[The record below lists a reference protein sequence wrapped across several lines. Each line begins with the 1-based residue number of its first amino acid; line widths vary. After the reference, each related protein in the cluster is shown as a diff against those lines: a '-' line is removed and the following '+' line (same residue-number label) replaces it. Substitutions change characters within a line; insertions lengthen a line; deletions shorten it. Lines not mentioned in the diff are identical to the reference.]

1 MPLPTFIIAGE
12 RRCGTTSLYRWISSH
27 RDVYLHPRTDLNYF
41 IEDEIV
47 GARKWRDGEANAS
60 AWERKH
66 NVQEFSLLFTSANGH
81 SAIGHKGADL
91 LFWEPAHERLARFVP
106 QAKFIIILRNPVTRA
121 WSHYWN
127 EVGKGR
133 ENLSFE
139 QAIAAEEERCKR
151 SAYARNHLSYIT
163 RGFYDRSLK
172 TFSKNI
178 SPSRVMVVT
187 LEETRAHPEETLS
200 KIYKFLDLDPKFGM
214 TSVGTQHNENWT
226 MVPRDWSQLPVIKQL
241 QQPYLRLSES
251 LIVRATKDTTKR
263 RKARRYA
270 QLMLRKPAGEIRM
283 SPETRAKLVELYHP
297 HILALE
303 SLLRRQL
310 LEWQQD

>member
-27 RDVYLHPRTDLNYF
+27 RDVYLHPRTDFNYF

-47 GARKWRDGEANAS
+47 GARKWRDGEADAS

-66 NVQEFSLLFTSANGH
+66 SVAQFSQLFAAANGH
-81 SAIGHKGADL
+81 LAIGHKGADL
-91 LFWEPAHERLARFVP
+91 LFWEPAHQRLARYVP
-106 QAKFIIILRNPVTRA
+106 EAKFLITLRNPVKRA

-133 ENLSFE
+133 ETLSFE
-139 QAIAAEEERCKR
+139 QAITAEEERSKR
-151 SAYARNHLSYIT
+151 SAYARNHLSYVS
-163 RGFYDRSLK
+163 RGFYERSLT
-172 TFSKNI
+172 TFAKSI
-178 SPSRVMVVT
+178 CPSRVLVVT
-187 LEETRAHPEETLS
+187 LEETRARPQETLS
-200 KIYKFLDLDPKFGM
+200 KIYKFLDLDSRFGM

-226 MVPRDWSQLPVIKQL
+226 MVPRDWARLPVIKQL
-241 QQPYLRLSES
+241 QPAYLRLSES
-251 LIVRATKDTTKR
+251 FIVRATKDTTKR

-270 QLMLRKPAGEIRM
+270 QLMFRKPAGEINM
-283 SPETRAKLVELYHP
+283 LPETRAKLVELYRP

-303 SLLRRQL
+303 TLLRRKL
-310 LEWQQD
+310 PEWQES